1 MKRTVALPEARDPR
15 VSAAAALLSRRAI
28 ATPVLGDSLDDA
40 VAMLNQGRVDAV
52 VAGAVHTTAEV
63 VRAALNGVGIRPG
76 VRTLS
81 SSFFMEV
88 REFRGRGPEVLTF
101 ADPAVVPSPG
111 PVRLAEIAAE
121 AVRTRRLVVG
131 DEPRVAFLSYA
142 TLGSADGRTVEKV
155 RQGLRLFRDA
165 CPEVAADGEL
175 QADAALV
182 PEVARAKAP
191 GSPVAGRANVLVFP
205 DLNAANI
212 SYKLVERL
220 AGATALG
227 PILQGLSAPMVD
239 LSRGASVDD
248 IVHVAAIAVLLAGAS
263 GSGAS
268 GPGAS
273 GLDVPAN
280 SGAPAS
286 PS

>member
-1 MKRTVALPEARDPR
+1 MTFTDRLADRARRLGRTVALPEAQDPR

-28 ATPVLGDSLDDA
+28 ATPVLGNSLEDA
-40 VAMLNQGRVDAV
+40 VAMLRDGRVDAV

-63 VRAALNGVGIRPG
+63 ARAGLKGVGLRPG

-111 PVRLAEIAAE
+111 PARLAEIAAG

-131 DEPRVAFLSYA
+131 DEPQVAFLSYS
-142 TLGSADGRTVEKV
+142 TLGSAAGRAVDRV
-155 RQGLRLFRDA
+155 REGLRLFREAHPD
-165 CPEVAADGEL
+165 VAVAGEL

-182 PEVARAKAP
+182 PEVARTKAP
-191 GSPVAGRANVLVFP
+191 GSRVAGRANVLVFP

-212 SYKLVERL
+212 AYKLVQRL

-227 PILQGLSAPMVD
+227 PVLQGLSAPLLD
-239 LSRGASVDD
+239 LSRGVSVEE
-248 IVHVAAIAVLLAGAS
+248 IVHVAAIAVLLS
-263 GSGAS
+263 
-268 GPGAS
+268 
-273 GLDVPAN
+273 D
-280 SGAPAS
+280 APA